1 MRITERMHA
10 LVPALSGEQCEQFQI
25 YYERLIDWNSRMNL
39 TAITDPEDVATKHF
53 QDSLAA
59 MPYLSAGAKC
69 IDVGTG
75 AGFPGVPLL
84 IARPDLSVTLLDSLN
99 KRLVFLDAL
108 LEELGLRKQT
118 ELVHM
123 RAEDAGRDQKYR
135 EQYDFALSR
144 AVAGL
149 SVLMEL
155 TVPFLKVGGTSI
167 CYKGEPKEEIET
179 AANAADKLHSSISC
193 ISVPSQYGV
202 RTLVMIK
209 KEQRTAAAYPRKAG
223 TPAKKP
229 L

>member
-1 MRITERMHA
+1 MHE
-10 LVPALSGEQCEQFQI
+10 LVPSLSGEQCEKFQI
-25 YYERLIDWNSRMNL
+25 YYERLIDWNSRVNL
-39 TAITDPEDVATKHF
+39 TAITDPEEVAQKHF
-53 QDSLAA
+53 LDSLAA
-59 MPYLSAGAKC
+59 LPHLSAGAKC

-84 IARPDLSVTLLDSLN
+84 IARPDLSFTLLDSLN
-99 KRLVFLDAL
+99 KRLVFLDTL
-108 LEELGLRKQT
+108 LTELDLQKQAD
-118 ELVHM
+118 LVHM
-123 RAEDAGRDQKYR
+123 RAEDAGRDPGYR

-149 SVLMEL
+149 PVLIEL
-155 TVPFLKVGGTSI
+155 TVPFLKVGGCSI
-167 CYKGEPKEEIET
+167 CYKGEAKEEIAA
-179 AANAADKLHSSISC
+179 AANAADKLHGSISWEA
-193 ISVPSQYGV
+193 IPSGYGI

>member
-1 MRITERMHA
+1 MHE
-10 LVPALSGEQCEQFQI
+10 LVPSLSGEQCEKFQI
-25 YYERLIDWNSRMNL
+25 YYERLIDWNSRVNL
-39 TAITDPEDVATKHF
+39 TAITDPEEVAQKHF
-53 QDSLAA
+53 LDSLAA
-59 MPYLSAGAKC
+59 LPHLSAGATC

-84 IARPDLSVTLLDSLN
+84 IARPDLSFTLLDSLN

-108 LEELGLRKQT
+108 LTELDLQKQA

-123 RAEDAGRDQKYR
+123 RAEDAGRDPGHR

-149 SVLMEL
+149 PVLIEL
-155 TVPFLKVGGTSI
+155 TVPFLKVGGCSI
-167 CYKGEPKEEIET
+167 CYKGEAKEEIAA
-179 AANAADKLHSSISC
+179 AANAADKLHGSISWEA
-193 ISVPSQYGV
+193 IPSGYGI

>member
-1 MRITERMHA
+1 MRELI
-10 LVPALSGEQCEQFQI
+10 PALSGEQCEKFQI
-25 YYERLIDWNSRMNL
+25 YYERLIDWNSRVNL
-39 TAITDPEDVATKHF
+39 TAITDPEEVAQKHF
-53 QDSLAA
+53 LDSLAA
-59 MPYLSAGAKC
+59 LPYLSAGAKC

-84 IARPDLSVTLLDSLN
+84 IVRPDLSVTLLDSLN
-99 KRLVFLDAL
+99 KRLVFLESL
-108 LEELGLRKQT
+108 LTELKLQEQA

-123 RAEDAGRDQKYR
+123 RAEDAGRDPKYR

-149 SVLMEL
+149 PVLTEL
-155 TVPFLKVGGTSI
+155 TVPFLKVGGYSI
-167 CYKGEPKEEIET
+167 CYKGDVREEIAE
-179 AANAADKLHSSISC
+179 AANAAEKLCAAITWE
-193 ISVPSQYGV
+193 SVPSGYGV
-202 RTLVMIK
+202 RTLVMIR

>member
-1 MRITERMHA
+1 MSIAIRMHE
-10 LVPALSGEQCEQFQI
+10 LVPSLSGEQCEKFQI
-25 YYERLIDWNSRMNL
+25 YYERLIDWNSRVNL
-39 TAITDPEDVATKHF
+39 TAITDTEEVAQKHF
-53 QDSLAA
+53 LDSLAA
-59 MPYLSAGAKC
+59 LPHLSAGAKC

-84 IARPDLSVTLLDSLN
+84 IARPDLSFTLMDSLN

-108 LEELGLRKQT
+108 LTELDLQKQAD
-118 ELVHM
+118 LVHM
-123 RAEDAGRDQKYR
+123 RAEDAGRDPGYR

-149 SVLMEL
+149 PVLIEL
-155 TVPFLKVGGTSI
+155 TVPFLKVGGCSI
-167 CYKGEPKEEIET
+167 CYKGEAKEEIAA
-179 AANAADKLHSSISC
+179 AANAADKLHGSISWET
-193 ISVPSQYGV
+193 VPSGYGV

>member
-1 MRITERMHA
+1 MRA
-10 LVPALSGEQCEQFQI
+10 LVPELSGEQCEKFQI
-25 YYERLIDWNSRMNL
+25 YYERLIEWNCRMNL
-39 TAITDPEDVATKHF
+39 TAITGPEEVAGKHF

-59 MPYLSAGAKC
+59 APYLSAGAKC

-84 IARPDLSVTLLDSLN
+84 IARPDLSFTLLDSLN
-99 KRLVFLDAL
+99 KRLVFLDAI
-108 LEELGLRKQT
+108 LEELGLQERA

-123 RAEDAGRDQKYR
+123 RAEDAGRDPRYR

-149 SVLMEL
+149 PVLMEL
-155 TVPFLKVGGTSI
+155 TVPFLKVGGTGI
-167 CYKGEPKEEIET
+167 CYKGDAKEEIE
-179 AANAADKLHSSISC
+179 AAASAADKLHSSISAEP
-193 ISVPSQYGV
+193 VPSEYGA

-209 KEQRTAAAYPRKAG
+209 KERRTAAAYPRKAG
-223 TPAKKP
+223 TPSKKP

>member
-1 MRITERMHA
+1 MKIAERMHA

-25 YYERLIDWNSRMNL
+25 YYEMLSDWNTRINL
-39 TAITDPEDVATKHF
+39 TAITDPEEIAQKHF
-53 QDSLAA
+53 LDSLAA
-59 MPYLSAGAKC
+59 LPHLPAGAKC

-99 KRLVFLDAL
+99 KRLVFLEAL
-108 LEELGLRKQT
+108 LTELGLQKQA

-123 RAEDAGRDQKYR
+123 RAEDAGRDPKYG

-149 SVLMEL
+149 PVLMEL
-155 TVPFLKVGGTSI
+155 TIPLLKVGGYSI
-167 CYKGEPKEEIET
+167 CYKGEAKEEIAV
-179 AANAADKLHSSISC
+179 AANAADKLHGSLSWET
-193 ISVPSQYGV
+193 VPSRYGV
-202 RTLVMIK
+202 RTLVMIRK
-209 KEQRTAAAYPRKAG
+209 DQKTAAAYPRKAG

>member
-1 MRITERMHA
+1 MHE
-10 LVPALSGEQCEQFQI
+10 LVPSLSGEQCEKFQI
-25 YYERLIDWNSRMNL
+25 YYERLINWNSRVNL
-39 TAITDPEDVATKHF
+39 TAITDPEEVVQKHF
-53 QDSLAA
+53 LDSLAA
-59 MPYLSAGAKC
+59 LPYLSEGAKC

-84 IARPDLSVTLLDSLN
+84 IVRPDLSVTLLDSLN

-108 LEELGLRKQT
+108 LAELGLQKQA

-123 RAEDAGRDQKYR
+123 RAEDAGRDPKYR

-149 SVLMEL
+149 PVLMEL
-155 TVPFLKVGGTSI
+155 TIPFLKVGGCSI
-167 CYKGEPKEEIET
+167 CYKGDAKEEIAA
-179 AANAADKLHSSISC
+179 AANAADKLHGHISWET
-193 ISVPSQYGV
+193 VPSGYGV
-202 RTLVMIK
+202 RTLVMIR

-223 TPAKKP
+223 TPSKKP